1 MRDASL
7 ANYLRALGRHAG
19 QTRVP
24 CLDISSW
31 PMPLTDIF
39 VEPDVVA
46 DSADHP
52 RKKGETPVN
61 AIEVLASEQA
71 LAIVGEPG
79 QGKST
84 LLKRYAS
91 ELCADQGRGR
101 LPLLIGLAEKRDKAD
116 DPKNFGWLWERIPAS
131 VKSRLGDEDLTAL
144 ADALRHGQV
153 AVLLDGLDE
162 LSKSAQEEVRALV
175 GELIDH
181 GNQVV
186 ITSRPHV
193 YWAAPIGRFEVR
205 RLVELNAGQMERLA
219 ERTCEAA
226 AAQFGCRD
234 VPRAVAAVL
243 RASRGGAA
251 AVAHNPLFLSFMCLS
266 AVRRVAEERDEEL
279 PARPVTLIGDCL
291 DLLVE
296 WHKRSPRAWPDA
308 LSAERIIRVVGPLAL
323 KSLSAD
329 DAIRHSHV
337 EDLTGDDKAVFH
349 DYVVPARLVERR
361 GGDFAFPAGMEVFRE
376 YFAAQAVAR
385 DDDPYALLQ
394 SHLHDPAWR
403 EVIVY
408 AAGSLEKV
416 EAWSIDLALPFATWL
431 GVNSTKIV
439 VSLIPGLI
447 KLLGKPAEP
456 IAEGAKEIAKEI
468 GPKLQTPLEKKL
480 KDSRRSVEY
489 LVTRIMRHGSPYEA
503 ILGRDLR
510 LAADCLANASDC
522 TQPLAGR
529 FMESVARAAV
539 ETRPCWMEV
548 LRAIAPQGA
557 FLGEAMQERMDAF
570 ASHENVTVRQVA
582 LRTRQSEARIERLLA
597 ALEHPER
604 DVQISATLE
613 LSEMSQN
620 PDLKRQLLLLTGM
633 PEVFTKMD
641 GEPRLQEGSRKQR
654 ERISREQR
662 DRILKALEIDF
673 NWYKREPALRALR
686 RGANDADVRQNL
698 IELLRD
704 PNRAVRREAGL
715 ALPVDDPA
723 VRLELLALTREGD
736 AALRDDGTLLLWRAA
751 DDEEVRERLLQLTRD
766 DDDRVR
772 STSVRQLA
780 KAVGDPRIRARMVEL
795 IDDPSDYVRVH
806 AVDALAEDLSNAE
819 SRAAIVSRLEAGEV
833 DVQVR
838 AIIAAAKLVGDR
850 SVVEAIMVI
859 SRKSPD
865 AFVRAACAKS
875 LREAAASDNA
885 ACERLIELT
894 RDPERSVRWEAVDAL
909 ATVVSNPRVKAHLL
923 DLTGDDDA
931 FLRSRAAYL
940 LRGVVSDPTVER
952 RFRELIEDP
961 DDGVFWL
968 AVEALLEQKSLDVA
982 VMLDRGIRRL
992 SRGDSWVYLRVFE
1005 ALVLAAEMNKRQPRA
1020 RARAAAR

>member
-1 MRDASL
+1 
-7 ANYLRALGRHAG
+7 
-19 QTRVP
+19 
-24 CLDISSW
+24 
-31 PMPLTDIF
+31 MPLIDMF

-46 DSADHP
+46 DSADQQ
-52 RKKGETPVN
+52 RKKDETPVN

-79 QGKST
+79 QGKSA
-84 LLKRYAS
+84 LLKSYAS
-91 ELCADQGRGR
+91 GLCADQDRGR
-101 LPLLIGLAEKRDKAD
+101 LPLLIELAEKRDKAD
-116 DPKNFGWLWERIPAS
+116 DPKNFGWLWERIPAP
-131 VKSRLGDEDLTAL
+131 VKNQLGDEDLTAL
-144 ADALRHGQV
+144 SDALLHGQV

-162 LSKSAQEEVRALV
+162 LSKPAQEEVRALV

-205 RLVELNAGQMERLA
+205 RLVELNAVQMERLA
-219 ERTCEAA
+219 GRTCEAV

-234 VPRAVAAVL
+234 VARALAVVL

-251 AVAHNPLFLSFMCLS
+251 AVARNPLFLSFMCLS

-279 PARPVTLIGDCL
+279 PARPVTLIGECL
-291 DLLVE
+291 DVLVE

-329 DAIRHSHV
+329 DAIRQSHV
-337 EDLTGDDKAVFH
+337 EDLAGDDKAVFH

-385 DDDPYALLQ
+385 DDDPYALLRP
-394 SHLHDPAWR
+394 HLHDPAWR

-489 LVTRIMRHGSPYEA
+489 LVTRVMRHGSPYEA

-510 LAADCLANASDC
+510 LAADCLANANDC
-522 TQPLAGR
+522 THRLAGR
-529 FMESVARAAV
+529 FMESVVRAAV
-539 ETRPCWMEV
+539 ETRPCWGEA
-548 LRAIAPQGA
+548 LRAIVPQGA

-620 PDLKRQLLLLTGM
+620 PDLKRRLLSLTAM
-633 PEVFTKMD
+633 PEVFTRMD
-641 GEPRLQEGSRKQR
+641 GERRLREG
-654 ERISREQR
+654 SREQR

-673 NWYKREPALRALR
+673 NWYKREPAIRALR
-686 RGANDADVRQNL
+686 GGANDADVRQRL

-723 VRLELLALTREGD
+723 VRQELLALTREGD
-736 AALRDDGTLLLWRAA
+736 AALRDDGALLLWRAA
-751 DDEEVRERLLQLTRD
+751 GHEEVRERLLELTQD

-772 STSVRQLA
+772 STAVRQLA
-780 KAVGDPRIRARMVEL
+780 KAVGDPRIRTRMVEL

-819 SRAAIVSRLEAGEV
+819 SRGAIVSGLDAGEF

-838 AIIAAAKLVGDR
+838 SIIAAAKLVGDH
-850 SVVEAIMVI
+850 SVVEAIIII

-875 LREAAASDNA
+875 LREAASDDA
-885 ACERLIELT
+885 ACERLLELT
-894 RDPERSVRWEAVDAL
+894 RDPESGVRSEAVDAL

-923 DLTGDDDA
+923 GLTWDDDA
-931 FLRSRAAYL
+931 FLRSRAAYR
-940 LRGVVSDPTVER
+940 LRGLVSDPHVER

-968 AVEALLEQKSLDVA
+968 AVETLLERNALDVSA
-982 VMLDRGIRRL
+982 MLDQGRRRL
-992 SRGDSWVYLRVFE
+992 SRGDSWVHLRVFE
-1005 ALVLAAEMNKRQPRA
+1005 ALVLAAEMEKRQPRA
-1020 RARAAAR
+1020 RAK